1 MRNVIEICLIIF
13 ICAGLGWI
21 YVLSTLEPAK
31 QYQRADPGAAALAT
45 AVDANSTQAA
55 LVDNVGFSQ
64 EGGVIRIVMDVSG
77 SVRVRTGETQS
88 PDRFFID
95 ITPAYLNTSTTPQ
108 WWEVPSSSIKKI
120 RIAQYDDTTVRVVL
134 DGITSSGVEAD
145 HSSRTS
151 RIVMRV
157 AEPVRPPERLEEPAL
172 IARKAL
178 PIRMA
183 TGVRAESAISVMDFS
198 KPRVYDES
206 SNQIFTR
213 RFSRIVIDAGHG
225 GTDSGSIGPTGLME
239 KDLALDLSK
248 RLKTLLE
255 SELGTEAVLTRNQD
269 TFVALEDRTQIA
281 NAEHAD
287 LFISIHANSSPQK
300 TVQGVETFF
309 LKIGSGSR
317 DALATASRENASY
330 QKRIG
335 DLPDLLSTIASND
348 KTEESRRLAEY
359 VQTALSQS
367 KERRSRGVHEAPLAV
382 LIGARMP
389 AVLVEVSYISNP
401 EEERRLKIP
410 EYREQIAV
418 SLYRAIKS
426 YAETSK
432 LATTLR

>member
-1 MRNVIEICLIIF
+1 MRNVIGICLVMF

-21 YVLSTLEPAK
+21 YVLST
-31 QYQRADPGAAALAT
+31 QRAEDRGAASLAT
-45 AVDANSTQAA
+45 AVDANSTQTAI
-55 LVDNVGFSQ
+55 VDNVGFSQ

-95 ITPAYLNTSTTPQ
+95 ITPAYLNPTTAQ

-157 AEPVRPPERLEEPAL
+157 AEPVRPPKRLEEPAL
-172 IARKAL
+172 IARKPL
-178 PIRMA
+178 PLMTA

-206 SNQIFTR
+206 SNPIFTR

-225 GTDSGSIGPTGLME
+225 GTDSGNVGPTGLME
-239 KDLALDLSK
+239 KELALDLSK

-269 TFVALEDRTQIA
+269 TFVSLEDRTQIA

-300 TVQGVETFF
+300 TIQGVETFF
-309 LKIGSGSR
+309 LRLGSGSR

-330 QKRIG
+330 QKRIS

-348 KTEESRRLAEY
+348 NTEESRRLAEY
-359 VQTALSQS
+359 VQKALIQS
-367 KERRSRGVHEAPLAV
+367 KERRSRGVQEAPLAV

-401 EEERRLKIP
+401 EEEKRLKIS
-410 EYREQIAV
+410 EYRQQVAF

-432 LATTLR
+432 LATTIR

>member
-1 MRNVIEICLIIF
+1 MRNVIEICLVMF

-21 YVLSTLEPAK
+21 YVLST
-31 QYQRADPGAAALAT
+31 QRAEDRGAVALAT

-95 ITPAYLNTSTTPQ
+95 ITPAYLNTSTTAQ

-157 AEPVRPPERLEEPAL
+157 AERVRPPKRLEEPAL
-172 IARKAL
+172 IAGKTAL
-178 PIRMA
+178 PISTA

-225 GTDSGSIGPTGLME
+225 GTDSGNVGPTGLME

-269 TFVALEDRTQIA
+269 TFVSLEDRTQIA

-309 LKIGSGSR
+309 LRLGSGSR

-330 QKRIG
+330 QKRIS

-367 KERRSRGVHEAPLAV
+367 KERRSRGVQEAPLAV
-382 LIGARMP
+382 LIGAKMP

-410 EYREQIAV
+410 EYREQIAF
-418 SLYRAIKS
+418 SLYQAIKS

>member
-1 MRNVIEICLIIF
+1 MRNVIEICLVMF

-21 YVLSTLEPAK
+21 YVLST
-31 QYQRADPGAAALAT
+31 QRAEDRGAATLAT

-95 ITPAYLNTSTTPQ
+95 ITPAYFNPSTTAQ
-108 WWEVPSSSIKKI
+108 IWEVPASSVKKI

-157 AEPVRPPERLEEPAL
+157 AEPVRPPKRLEEPAL
-172 IARKAL
+172 IAKKAL
-178 PIRMA
+178 PIMTA
-183 TGVRAESAISVMDFS
+183 TGVRAESAISVMDFT

-206 SNQIFTR
+206 SSQIFTR

-225 GTDSGSIGPTGLME
+225 GTDSGNIGPTGLME
-239 KDLALDLSK
+239 KELALDLSK

-269 TFVALEDRTQIA
+269 TFVSLEDRTQIA

-300 TVQGVETFF
+300 TIQGVETFF
-309 LKIGSGSR
+309 LRLGSGSR

-330 QKRIG
+330 QKKIS

-359 VQTALSQS
+359 VQNALIRS
-367 KERRSRGVHEAPLAV
+367 KERRSRGVQEAPLAV

-410 EYREQIAV
+410 EYRDQIVV
-418 SLYRAIKS
+418 SLYQAIKS

-432 LATTLR
+432 LATTIR

>member
-1 MRNVIEICLIIF
+1 MRNVIEFCLIMF

-21 YVLSTLEPAK
+21 YVLSTE
-31 QYQRADPGAAALAT
+31 RAEDRGAAILAT

-64 EGGVIRIVMDVSG
+64 ESGVTRIVMDVSG

-95 ITPAYLNTSTTPQ
+95 ITPAYLNTSTTAQ
-108 WWEVPSSSIKKI
+108 WREIPSSSIKKI

-145 HSSRTS
+145 HSSKTS

-157 AEPVRPPERLEEPAL
+157 AEHVRPPEKLEAPAL
-172 IARKAL
+172 IARKAV
-178 PIRMA
+178 PISTA
-183 TGVRAESAISVMDFS
+183 TGVRAESVISVMDFS

-206 SNQIFTR
+206 SNQTFTR

-225 GTDSGSIGPTGLME
+225 GTDFGNVGPTGLME
-239 KDLALDLSK
+239 KELALDLSN

-269 TFVALEDRTQIA
+269 TFVSLEDRTQIA

-287 LFISIHANSSPQK
+287 LFISIHANSNPQK

-309 LKIGSGSR
+309 LRLGSGSR

-335 DLPDLLSTIASND
+335 DLPDLLSTIALND
-348 KTEESRRLAEY
+348 KTEESRRLAEF
-359 VQTALSQS
+359 VQRALSQS
-367 KERRSRGVHEAPLAV
+367 KARRSRGVQEAPLAV
-382 LIGARMP
+382 LIGAKMP

-401 EEERRLKIP
+401 EEERSLKIP
-410 EYREQIAV
+410 EYRQQIAF
-418 SLYRAIKS
+418 SLYQAIKS

>member
-1 MRNVIEICLIIF
+1 MRNVIEICLVMF

-21 YVLSTLEPAK
+21 YVLSA
-31 QYQRADPGAAALAT
+31 QRAEDRGAVALAT

-64 EGGVIRIVMDVSG
+64 EGGVIRIVMDVYG

-95 ITPAYLNTSTTPQ
+95 ITPAYLNTSTTAQ

-157 AEPVRPPERLEEPAL
+157 AEHVRPLKRLEEPAL

-178 PIRMA
+178 PIRTA
-183 TGVRAESAISVMDFS
+183 TGVRAESAISVMDFR

-206 SNQIFTR
+206 SNQIFPR

-225 GTDSGSIGPTGLME
+225 GTDSGNVGPTGFME

-309 LKIGSGSR
+309 LRLGSGSR

-359 VQTALSQS
+359 VQKALSQS
-367 KERRSRGVHEAPLAV
+367 KERRSRGVQEAPLAV

>member
-1 MRNVIEICLIIF
+1 MRNVIEICLVMF

-21 YVLSTLEPAK
+21 YVLST
-31 QYQRADPGAAALAT
+31 QRAEDRGAASLAT
-45 AVDANSTQAA
+45 AVDANSTQTAI
-55 LVDNVGFSQ
+55 VDNVGFSQ

-95 ITPAYLNTSTTPQ
+95 ITPAYLNPATAQ

-157 AEPVRPPERLEEPAL
+157 AEPVRPPKRLEEPAL
-172 IARKAL
+172 IARKPL
-178 PIRMA
+178 PLMTA

-206 SNQIFTR
+206 SNPIFTR

-225 GTDSGSIGPTGLME
+225 GTDSGNVGPTGLME
-239 KDLALDLSK
+239 KELALDLSK

-255 SELGTEAVLTRNQD
+255 SELGTEAVLTRDQD
-269 TFVALEDRTQIA
+269 RFVSLEDRTQIA
-281 NAEHAD
+281 NSEHAD

-300 TVQGVETFF
+300 TIQGVETFF
-309 LKIGSGSR
+309 LRLGSGSR

-330 QKRIG
+330 QKRIS

-348 KTEESRRLAEY
+348 NSVESRRLAEY
-359 VQTALSQS
+359 VQNALIRS
-367 KERRSRGVHEAPLAV
+367 KERRSRGVQEAPLAV

-410 EYREQIAV
+410 EYRDQIVV
-418 SLYRAIKS
+418 SLYQAIKS
-426 YAETSK
+426 YASTSK
-432 LATTLR
+432 LATTIR

>member
-1 MRNVIEICLIIF
+1 MRNVIEICLVMF

-21 YVLSTLEPAK
+21 YVLST
-31 QYQRADPGAAALAT
+31 QRAEDRGAATLAT

-95 ITPAYLNTSTTPQ
+95 ITPAYLNPTTAQ

-157 AEPVRPPERLEEPAL
+157 AEPVRPPKRLEEPAL
-172 IARKAL
+172 IASKPL
-178 PIRMA
+178 PIR
-183 TGVRAESAISVMDFS
+183 TVTSRAESAISVMDFT

-206 SNQIFTR
+206 SSQIFTR

-225 GTDSGSIGPTGLME
+225 GTDSGNVGPTGLME
-239 KDLALDLSK
+239 KELALDLSK

-255 SELGTEAVLTRNQD
+255 SELGTEAVLTRDQD
-269 TFVALEDRTQIA
+269 TFVSLEDRTQIA
-281 NAEHAD
+281 NSEHAD

-300 TVQGVETFF
+300 TIQGVETFF
-309 LKIGSGSR
+309 LRLGSGSR

-330 QKRIG
+330 QKRIS

-348 KTEESRRLAEY
+348 NTEESRRLAEY
-359 VQTALSQS
+359 VQKALIQS
-367 KERRSRGVHEAPLAV
+367 KERRSRGVQGAPLAV

-410 EYREQIAV
+410 EYRDQIVV
-418 SLYRAIKS
+418 SLYQAIKS
-426 YAETSK
+426 YASTSK
-432 LATTLR
+432 LATTFR